1 MGLKVKVL
9 SKLKSALLSAT
20 AMLMVGVPLVLVPA
34 STLAQTTTASLS
46 GTVHDQSGAVVQKAR
61 VTLTNKTNGA
71 TLETITNKAGIF
83 SFNAVQSGDYTVT
96 ITAKTF
102 STFSEEGVHL
112 DPQDSRVLR
121 NLVLTVGSA
130 TDVVS
135 VEAEEGQLNVD
146 GGEISSLIS
155 AEDIKHLAI
164 EGRDVTELLK
174 ILPGFT
180 PISQGIGNTT
190 FDPAQVGV
198 SGAVGQY
205 SGNGSPL
212 YAVALLSDGADITDP
227 GNFGATIQT
236 VNYDQVAEVKVQTAS
251 VSADAAHGPII
262 INALGAYGGT
272 NFHGSLYTYARTYQ
286 LNSQDWYSKYT
297 NQPKPQDRYL
307 YPGFTFG
314 GPVLIPGTKF
324 NEARKLN
331 FWVGAEDYAQR
342 NVYAYGSAQA
352 ATATAIVP
360 TAGMRTGDF
369 SAGQIQQLL
378 GVFYGPPTVK
388 NGITTQ
394 GCSPNYAGSCEVPV
408 TDING
413 YAVTNGNIA
422 NFLDPGAKALLN
434 LYPQPNLGPPSLL
447 VPYNW
452 IAVNLNNNDLWQA
465 RGRIDY
471 APGEKTKVFLVY
483 STEKQ
488 ATRTPNVTYYDPGGT
503 NLPGG
508 VADHIHTELGVLN
521 VSTIITPTLTNE
533 FYGSGSYFKENINNA
548 GNQDQ
553 ASTTGYPYQGLY
565 LNGNTAVPQLVTYS
579 AAAGGLPGM
588 PLAFYQNF
596 PQGGAFVTKWIRTA
610 GDNVTKQLGKHT
622 LRGGVFAQVDT
633 NNQPGLL
640 EQTGPATNGQ
650 ISQYYLGESYS
661 TGNQTVYSTG
671 GRNTN
676 YDAQSGNG
684 GNLVADFAEGE
695 VSAYQQQNLAP
706 GANLYFWNIDGYAQD
721 HWRILQHLTVDYGLR
736 IEHIT
741 PWSDPHG
748 VGVPVWNAAAYF
760 TDQAGSPLPGF
771 LWHDIDH
778 NIPLSG
784 YTTRWGYIEPR
795 AGFSWDVLK
804 KGNTI
809 LRGGFGIYRAH
820 DSYNDAS
827 AGQSNAAGV
836 RVLASSSPS
845 YAGDANTTLSAISQA
860 HAPITAGSLQ
870 GGSATTV
877 LNGVQS
883 GDDEMPQV
891 KTWDFAVVQRLPKKL
906 QLQMAYIGSYSNYM
920 LDDGGNTGGA
930 GAMDNINAL
939 PVGALYSTGQYHPS
953 DYATVG
959 VLATNAVN
967 AFRPFP
973 TYYDLDI
980 ARHRLYSNYNGLQS
994 SLLKQSGHFLFNI
1007 NYTFSK
1013 ALGVLGGFN
1022 NGRAA
1027 NPFNLRDEYL
1037 PESFDRTHVFNASYT
1052 YVEGN
1057 AFHFS
1062 SHLVNAFVNNWEV
1075 SGITNILSGQ
1085 NLQSA
1090 SANLGLNGTITG
1102 APNPTVGNGSANFSL
1117 QVTPQAFLGTPDVV
1131 LEPAVTCNPSVSG
1144 NHTYIN
1150 NACFHLPA
1158 GIGTQG
1164 TYRWPYLRGPG
1175 FFDSDLTLTRNI
1187 DLHHGQHLSIRIAT
1201 FNFLNRANTSFNSN
1215 APQQYQLSYND
1226 VDPTLTNLADPAT
1239 LASIPNANATG
1250 LYKGVFGHAS
1260 LKSGRRVTE
1269 ISIKYTF

>member
-1 MGLKVKVL
+1 MGLKVKIS
-9 SKLKSALLSAT
+9 SKLKSALLSAA
-20 AMLMVGVPLVLVPA
+20 AMLMVGVPLVFVPA

-46 GTVHDQSGAVVQKAR
+46 GTVLDEAGAVVQKAR

-112 DPQDSRVLR
+112 DPQDTRVLR

-236 VNYDQVAEVKVQTAS
+236 VNYDQVSEVKVQTAS

-378 GVFYGPPTVK
+378 GVFYGAPTVK

-413 YAVTNGNIA
+413 NAVTNGNIA
-422 NFLDPGAKALLN
+422 KFLDPGAKALLN

-471 APGEKTKVFLVY
+471 APGEKTKVFIVY
-483 STEKQ
+483 STQHNVLRSRRHESPRRRCKPCPYG
-488 ATRTPNVTYYDPGGT
+488 TRCVECQYD
-503 NLPGG
+503 
-508 VADHIHTELGVLN
+508 
-521 VSTIITPTLTNE
+521 
-533 FYGSGSYFKENINNA
+533 
-548 GNQDQ
+548 
-553 ASTTGYPYQGLY
+553 
-565 LNGNTAVPQLVTYS
+565 
-579 AAAGGLPGM
+579 
-588 PLAFYQNF
+588 
-596 PQGGAFVTKWIRTA
+596 
-610 GDNVTKQLGKHT
+610 
-622 LRGGVFAQVDT
+622 
-633 NNQPGLL
+633 
-640 EQTGPATNGQ
+640 
-650 ISQYYLGESYS
+650 
-661 TGNQTVYSTG
+661 
-671 GRNTN
+671 
-676 YDAQSGNG
+676 
-684 GNLVADFAEGE
+684 
-695 VSAYQQQNLAP
+695 
-706 GANLYFWNIDGYAQD
+706 
-721 HWRILQHLTVDYGLR
+721 
-736 IEHIT
+736 
-741 PWSDPHG
+741 
-748 VGVPVWNAAAYF
+748 
-760 TDQAGSPLPGF
+760 
-771 LWHDIDH
+771 
-778 NIPLSG
+778 
-784 YTTRWGYIEPR
+784 
-795 AGFSWDVLK
+795 
-804 KGNTI
+804 
-809 LRGGFGIYRAH
+809 
-820 DSYNDAS
+820 
-827 AGQSNAAGV
+827 
-836 RVLASSSPS
+836 
-845 YAGDANTTLSAISQA
+845 
-860 HAPITAGSLQ
+860 
-870 GGSATTV
+870 
-877 LNGVQS
+877 
-883 GDDEMPQV
+883 
-891 KTWDFAVVQRLPKKL
+891 
-906 QLQMAYIGSYSNYM
+906 
-920 LDDGGNTGGA
+920 
-930 GAMDNINAL
+930 
-939 PVGALYSTGQYHPS
+939 
-953 DYATVG
+953 
-959 VLATNAVN
+959 
-967 AFRPFP
+967 
-973 TYYDLDI
+973 
-980 ARHRLYSNYNGLQS
+980 
-994 SLLKQSGHFLFNI
+994 
-1007 NYTFSK
+1007 
-1013 ALGVLGGFN
+1013 
-1022 NGRAA
+1022 
-1027 NPFNLRDEYL
+1027 
-1037 PESFDRTHVFNASYT
+1037 
-1052 YVEGN
+1052 
-1057 AFHFS
+1057 
-1062 SHLVNAFVNNWEV
+1062 
-1075 SGITNILSGQ
+1075 
-1085 NLQSA
+1085 
-1090 SANLGLNGTITG
+1090 
-1102 APNPTVGNGSANFSL
+1102 
-1117 QVTPQAFLGTPDVV
+1117 
-1131 LEPAVTCNPSVSG
+1131 
-1144 NHTYIN
+1144 
-1150 NACFHLPA
+1150 
-1158 GIGTQG
+1158 
-1164 TYRWPYLRGPG
+1164 
-1175 FFDSDLTLTRNI
+1175 
-1187 DLHHGQHLSIRIAT
+1187 HHS
-1201 FNFLNRANTSFNSN
+1201 
-1215 APQQYQLSYND
+1215 D
-1226 VDPTLTNLADPAT
+1226 VDQ
-1239 LASIPNANATG
+1239 
-1250 LYKGVFGHAS
+1250 
-1260 LKSGRRVTE
+1260 
-1269 ISIKYTF
+1269 

>member
-1 MGLKVKVL
+1 
-9 SKLKSALLSAT
+9 
-20 AMLMVGVPLVLVPA
+20 MVVVPA
-34 STLAQTTTASLS
+34 FSRAQTTTASLS
-46 GTVHDQSGAVVQKAR
+46 GTVLDPSGAVIAKATI
-61 VTLTNKTNGA
+61 VLTNKTNGA
-71 TLETITNKAGIF
+71 TQTTVSGKDGIF
-83 SFNAVQSGDYTVT
+83 SFNSVQSGDYTVT
-96 ITAKTF
+96 ITAKSFATF
-102 STFSEEGVHL
+102 NEDGVHL
-112 DPQDSRVLR
+112 DPQDKRVLR
-121 NLVLTVGSA
+121 NLTLTAGSA
-130 TDVVS
+130 SEVVT
-135 VEAEEGQLNVD
+135 VEAEGGQLNVD

-190 FDPAQVGV
+190 YDPAQVGV
-198 SGAVGQY
+198 SGGVGQY

-236 VNYDQVAEVKVQTAS
+236 VNYDQVSEVKVQTAS
-251 VSADAAHGPII
+251 VTADAPHGPII
-262 INALGAYGGT
+262 VNALGAYGG
-272 NFHGSLYTYARTYQ
+272 NKFHGSLYTYIRTYQ

-297 NQPKPQDRYL
+297 GQTKPQDRYI

-314 GPVLIPGTKF
+314 GPILIPGTRF

-352 ATATAIVP
+352 ATTSAIVP
-360 TAGMRTGDF
+360 TAGMRNGDF
-369 SAGQIQQLL
+369 SQGQIQQML
-378 GVFYGPPTVK
+378 GAFYGPPTVT
-388 NGITTQ
+388 NGITVQ
-394 GCSPNYAGSCEVPV
+394 GCAQGYTGSCEVPV

-413 YAVTNGNIA
+413 NAVMNGNISGS
-422 NFLDPGAKALLN
+422 LDPGAKAILN
-434 LYPQPNLGPPSLL
+434 LYPLPNPGLSPS
-447 VPYNW
+447 VTQPYNYLK
-452 IAVNLNNNDLWQA
+452 VNLINNDLWQA
-465 RGRIDY
+465 RGRADY
-471 APGEKTKVFLVY
+471 APGEKTKIFVVY

-488 ATRTPNVTYYDPGGT
+488 ATKTPNIPYYNPGGT
-503 NLPGG
+503 NIPGG
-508 VADHIHTELGVLN
+508 VASHIHTELGVLN
-521 VSTIITPTLTNE
+521 VSTIFTPTLTNE
-533 FYGSGSYFKENINNA
+533 FYGSGSYFKENINNVGDA
-548 GNQDQ
+548 DYS
-553 ASTTGYPYQGLY
+553 STINYPYQGLY
-565 LNGNTAVPQLVTYS
+565 LNGSRAVPQMVTYAS
-579 AAAGGLPGM
+579 NPGGLPGL
-588 PLAFYQNF
+588 PLAFYQDYGI
-596 PQGGAFVTKWIRTA
+596 GGVFVTKWIRTA
-610 GDNVTKQLGKHT
+610 GDNVSKQISSHT
-622 LRGGVFAQVDT
+622 LRAGVFAQVDT

-640 EQTGPATNGQ
+640 EQVGTATNGV
-650 ISQYYLGESYS
+650 ITQYYLGENYS

-671 GRNTN
+671 GKNTST
-676 YDAQSGNG
+676 DQQSGSG

-695 VSAYQQQNLAP
+695 VSDFQQQNIAP
-706 GANLYFWNIDGYAQD
+706 GANLYFWNIDGYVQD
-721 HWRILQHLTVDYGLR
+721 HWRVLQHLSVDYGIR

-741 PWSDPHG
+741 PWSDSHG
-748 VGVPVWNAAAYF
+748 VGVPVWNANAYAS
-760 TDQAGSPLPGF
+760 DQSGSPLPGF

-778 NIPLSG
+778 AIPLSG

-795 AGFSWDVLK
+795 VGFSWDALK

-809 LRGGFGIYRAH
+809 IRGGFGVYRAH

-827 AGQSNAAGV
+827 NGQSNAAGV
-836 RVLASSSPS
+836 RQIQSNSPT
-845 YAGDANTTLSAISQA
+845 YPGDVNTTLSAVSQA
-860 HAPITAGSLQ
+860 HAPITAGSLTAS
-870 GGSATTV
+870 GGQTV
-877 LNGVQS
+877 LSGVQA

-891 KTWDFAVVQRLPKKL
+891 KTWDFAVVQRLASKM
-906 QLQMAYIGSYSNYM
+906 QLQVAYIGSYSNFM

-959 VLATNAVN
+959 TLGVTAVN

-973 TYYDLDI
+973 NYYQLDI
-980 ARHRLYSNYNGLQS
+980 ARHRLYSNYNGLQT

-1052 YVEGN
+1052 YQEGQ
-1057 AFHFS
+1057 AFHLS
-1062 SHLVNAFVNNWEV
+1062 SFLNGFVNNWEI

-1090 SANLGLNGTITG
+1090 SANLGLSGTIIG
-1102 APNPTVGNGSANFSL
+1102 APNPTVTNGSANYSL

-1131 LEPAVTCNPSVSG
+1131 LEPTVTCNPHLSG
-1144 NHTYIN
+1144 NHNYIN
-1150 NACFHLPA
+1150 NSCFHLPA
-1158 GIGTQG
+1158 GIGTNG

-1175 FFDSDLTLTRNI
+1175 YLESDLTVTKNI
-1187 DLHHGQHLSIRIAT
+1187 GLPHQQHLVVRLAA
-1201 FNFLNRANTSFNSN
+1201 FNFLNRANASFNSN
-1215 APQQYQLSYND
+1215 QPQEYQLSYND
-1226 VDPTLTNLADPAT
+1226 TDPTLTNLADPAT

-1250 LYKGVFGHAS
+1250 IYKGVFGHAA
-1260 LKSGRRVTE
+1260 LKTGRRIAE
-1269 ISIKYTF
+1269 ISIKYNF